1 MTAAASTSSQRP
13 SKRNRK
19 NKRPYSPP
27 DGTTAAENI
36 ITAADDTSG
45 INPDD
50 ELEENSALEAKQP
63 FRKPWSQSEDDAVR
77 AAVKKHG
84 AGAWSLVAALVP
96 GRTGKQ
102 CRERWYNHLDSAVSK
117 EPWALEEERKL
128 VQLQREIGNRWAD
141 IAKYL
146 PGRTDNATK
155 NHWNSVLRRGQ
166 CIEHLVDPE
175 TGQLPS
181 AFPNGVVPPVPV
193 VQGNGPG
200 SGRGPALP
208 SPTRPSAQEAEKLNS
223 LLRVEPNSSLA
234 VAVRAACMHFLFSL
248 SLLCLAFLLRAC
260 PLFCSQ
266 VGFPVSSVKGLQRSS
281 TSNGLAALLALVR
294 ARNKHEMKEAV
305 QRLQE
310 AVHSTLMPNLQSTDL
325 TGQGVGCNTGLAEM
339 LANGGG
345 GAGMSSLHGG
355 GAVGGGIIVPDLQY
369 DDDHEI
375 GSPDAMPPP
384 PPVIAMPI
392 APSVLGDV
400 IADQLDLP
408 AMPPPRAANAIVAT
422 SVD

>member
-1 MTAAASTSSQRP
+1 MEDNIAQLPFYPFPPVGGPLSPLSPSTHNSPPLGFDFEEHLNGTAEGSLTAAASTSSQRP

-248 SLLCLAFLLRAC
+248 SLVPRFFVESLPSLLLAGRLPRLLRQG
-260 PLFCSQ
+260 P
-266 VGFPVSSVKGLQRSS
+266 P
-281 TSNGLAALLALVR
+281 ALVHLERPRRPPRLGPR
-294 ARNKHEMKEAV
+294 AQQARDERGRTALTGGGPLHPHAQSAV
-305 QRLQE
+305 DRSHGAGRRLQYGPRRDARE
-310 AVHSTLMPNLQSTDL
+310 WWRRSGYEQPSWWRSGRRRYHSARLAVRRRP
-325 TGQGVGCNTGLAEM
+325 
-339 LANGGG
+339 
-345 GAGMSSLHGG
+345 
-355 GAVGGGIIVPDLQY
+355 
-369 DDDHEI
+369 
-375 GSPDAMPPP
+375 
-384 PPVIAMPI
+384 
-392 APSVLGDV
+392 
-400 IADQLDLP
+400 
-408 AMPPPRAANAIVAT
+408 
-422 SVD
+422 